1 MANDMNLPSAD
12 LTKLGSLSAEE
23 LTHSEDVDI
32 IPMGDF
38 STLIYQGLNAG
49 PSLASLPEKMS
60 SGTEHQLSVVERE
73 KSMVLSSETRYG
85 KMNISFDNF
94 AVSFKKRNSAT
105 KKIFI
110 RAMKKLGE
118 KRYSND
124 LFNDISVEITT
135 DELVALGMYSTLDS
149 ARVALKTA
157 TNLNDIKISGTIDYI
172 EEGKRKSGN
181 IIKDKLDL
189 TGIQIFKTGIVR
201 GSGTLVIQFERN
213 INYEYLL
220 PNISILPNYYYS
232 LTEGGA
238 DLLMYLYGLAVN
250 KVEEIASTGCFYVSL
265 KDIHSYL
272 NLPDYTKAN
281 NPKRDIKEKI
291 ENLII
296 GNIHEKDGGK
306 NIHLSIVDV
315 NEKDAIAHWILNGRL
330 KVEMLGESL
339 KHFQKM
345 NTKLLD
351 SKKKR

>member
-1 MANDMNLPSAD
+1 MPNNIVLPSQDQTRLGD
-12 LTKLGSLSAEE
+12 LNAEE
-23 LTHSEDVDI
+23 FSRSEDIDI
-32 IPMGDF
+32 VPIGDF
-38 STLIYQGLNAG
+38 SNLIYQGLNAG
-49 PSLASLPEKMS
+49 KDLASLPGKMS
-60 SGTEHQLSVVERE
+60 SSNEHSLSVIEKE
-73 KSMVLSSETRYG
+73 KSMVLSSESKYG

-105 KKIFI
+105 KKVFV

-118 KRYSND
+118 KKISND
-124 LFNDISVEITT
+124 LFNDITVEITT
-135 DELVALGMYSTLDS
+135 DELVSLGMYSTLDS

-157 TNLNDIKISGTIDYI
+157 TNLNDIKISGTVDYI

-181 IIKDKLDL
+181 IVKDKLDL

-201 GSGTLVIQFERN
+201 GSGTLVIQFDRN

-238 DLLMYLYGLAVN
+238 DLLMYLYGLAIN
-250 KVEEIASTGCFYVSL
+250 KVKEIAKDGCFYVSL
-265 KDIHSYL
+265 KDIHNYL

-291 ENLII
+291 TDLII
-296 GNIHEKDGGK
+296 GDIHNRDGGK

-315 NEKDAIAHWILNGRL
+315 HENDPIAHWVINGRL
-330 KVEMLGESL
+330 KVEMFGESL
-339 KHFQKM
+339 KYFQKM
-345 NTKLLD
+345 GLMLLEG
-351 SKKKR
+351 KKNK